1 MTASTMNSTVQKRE
15 KQIVLACAL
24 IVGGMV
30 GMAYAAVPL
39 YDLFCRVTGY
49 GGTTQASAEF
59 SDVILDRV
67 VTVRFD
73 ANTNRALNWQF
84 KPQQVSTEINVGAD
98 GLAFYTAENLSDRPI
113 VGTATY
119 NVTPQKAGVYFAK
132 VDCFCFTEQLL
143 MPGEKIDMPVS
154 FFVDPAIADDPQMDD
169 VTTIT
174 LSYTF
179 YEKANPTISIPET
192 ASVTQAAAANGS

>member
-1 MTASTMNSTVQKRE
+1 MTAAAATSGLAKRE
-15 KQIVLACAL
+15 KQIVMACAL

-49 GGTTQASAEF
+49 GGTTQTSAEY

-67 VTVRFD
+67 VTVGFD
-73 ANTNRALNWQF
+73 ANTNRDLNWGF
-84 KPQQVSTEINVGAD
+84 KPQQVSTDINVGAD
-98 GLAFYTAENLSDRPI
+98 GLAFYTAQNLSDRPV

-119 NVTPQKAGVYFAK
+119 NVTPQKAGQYFAK
-132 VDCFCFTEQLL
+132 VECFCFTEQLL
-143 MPGEKIDMPVS
+143 MPGESIDMPVT
-154 FFVDPAIADDPQMDD
+154 FFVDPAIADDPDMDD
-169 VTTIT
+169 VSTIT

-179 YEKANPTISIPET
+179 YEKANPT
-192 ASVTQAAAANGS
+192 TQITAAAY

>member
-1 MTASTMNSTVQKRE
+1 MTATVANNRLARRE
-15 KQIVLACAL
+15 KQIVMACA
-24 IVGGMV
+24 IVVGGMV

-49 GGTTQASAEF
+49 GGTTQATSEF

-73 ANTNRALNWQF
+73 ANTNRDLDWAF
-84 KPQQVSTEINVGAD
+84 KPQQTATDINVGAD
-98 GLAFYTAENLSDRPI
+98 GLAFYTAENRSSRPI

-132 VDCFCFTEQLL
+132 VECFCFTEQLL
-143 MPGEKIDMPVS
+143 MPGESIDMPVT
-154 FFVDPAIADDPQMDD
+154 FFVDPAIADDPNMDD
-169 VTTIT
+169 VSTIT

-179 YEKANPTISIPET
+179 YEKTNPTTQIT
-192 ASVTQAAAANGS
+192 ASAN

>member
-1 MTASTMNSTVQKRE
+1 MTTTAAQPNLAKRE
-15 KQIVLACAL
+15 KQIVMACAL

-49 GGTTQASAEF
+49 GGTTQAASEF
-59 SDVILDRV
+59 SDVILDREM
-67 VTVRFD
+67 TIRFD
-73 ANTNRALNWQF
+73 ANTNRELNWGF
-84 KPQQVSTEINVGAD
+84 EPQQVSTQINVGAD
-98 GLAFYTAENLSDRPI
+98 GLAFYTAQNLSDKPV

-132 VDCFCFTEQLL
+132 VECFCFTEQLL
-143 MPGEKIDMPVS
+143 MPGESIDMPVT
-154 FFVDPAIADDPQMDD
+154 FFVDPAIADDPDMDD

-179 YEKANPTISIPET
+179 YEKKNPTTQIS
-192 ASVTQAAAANGS
+192 ALAD

>member
-1 MTASTMNSTVQKRE
+1 MTAAAAKPGLAKRE
-15 KQIVLACAL
+15 KQIVMACAL

-73 ANTNRALNWQF
+73 ANTNRELDWGF
-84 KPQQVSTEINVGAD
+84 KPQQTATNINVGAD

-132 VDCFCFTEQLL
+132 VECFCFTEQLL
-143 MPGEKIDMPVS
+143 MPGEKIEMPVT
-154 FFVDPAIADDPQMDD
+154 FFVDPAIADDPDMDD
-169 VTTIT
+169 VSTIT

-179 YEKANPTISIPET
+179 YEKKNPTTQIT
-192 ASVTQAAAANGS
+192 ASAN

>member
-1 MTASTMNSTVQKRE
+1 M
-15 KQIVLACAL
+15 
-24 IVGGMV
+24 
-30 GMAYAAVPL
+30 P
-39 YDLFCRVTGY
+39 
-49 GGTTQASAEF
+49 
-59 SDVILDRV
+59 
-67 VTVRFD
+67 
-73 ANTNRALNWQF
+73 
-84 KPQQVSTEINVGAD
+84 
-98 GLAFYTAENLSDRPI
+98 PI

>member
-1 MTASTMNSTVQKRE
+1 MTAAAAKPGLAKRE
-15 KQIVLACAL
+15 KQIVMACAL

-73 ANTNRALNWQF
+73 ANTNRELDWGF
-84 KPQQVSTEINVGAD
+84 KPQQTAAEINVGAD

-132 VDCFCFTEQLL
+132 VECFCFTEQLL
-143 MPGEKIDMPVS
+143 MPGEKIEMPVT
-154 FFVDPAIADDPQMDD
+154 FFVDPAIADDPDMDD
-169 VTTIT
+169 VSTIT

-179 YEKANPTISIPET
+179 YEKKNPTTQIT
-192 ASVTQAAAANGS
+192 ASAN

>member
-1 MTASTMNSTVQKRE
+1 MSAYASDSLRRRE
-15 KQIVLACAL
+15 KQIAMFCAA
-24 IVGGMV
+24 IVIGMA

-49 GGTTQASAEF
+49 GGTTQASTEY
-59 SDVILDRV
+59 SSVVLDRM

-73 ANTNRALNWQF
+73 GNTARGLPWQF
-84 KPQQVSTEINVGAD
+84 KPQQVSMETNVGAD
-98 GLAFYTAENLSDRPI
+98 GLAFYTAENLSDEPI

-119 NVTPQKAGVYFAK
+119 NVTPQKAGSYFIK
-132 VDCFCFTEQLL
+132 VACFCFTEQVL
-143 MPGEKIDMPVS
+143 MPGEKVEMPVS
-154 FFVDPAIADDPQMDD
+154 FYVDPAIADDPDMDD

-179 YEKANPTISIPET
+179 FEKANPTTDIA
-192 ASVTQAAAANGS
+192 ASGGN

>member
-1 MTASTMNSTVQKRE
+1 MTAAAATSGLAKRE
-15 KQIVLACAL
+15 KQIVMACAL

-49 GGTTQASAEF
+49 GGTTQMSAEY

-73 ANTNRALNWQF
+73 ANTNRDLNWGF
-84 KPQQVSTEINVGAD
+84 KPQQVSTDVNVGAD
-98 GLAFYTAENLSDRPI
+98 GLAFYTAQNLSDRPV

-119 NVTPQKAGVYFAK
+119 NVTPQKAGQYFAK
-132 VDCFCFTEQLL
+132 VECFCFTEQLL
-143 MPGEKIDMPVS
+143 MPGESIDMPVT
-154 FFVDPAIADDPQMDD
+154 FYVDPAIAEDPNMDD
-169 VTTIT
+169 VSTIT

-179 YEKANPTISIPET
+179 YEKANPT
-192 ASVTQAAAANGS
+192 TQITSAAY

>member
-1 MTASTMNSTVQKRE
+1 MSTSTVSAGLRKRD
-15 KQIVLACAL
+15 KHIVIACVL
-24 IVGGMV
+24 VVGGMV

-49 GGTTQASAEF
+49 GGTTQASAEY
-59 SDVILDRV
+59 SDIVLDRV

-73 ANTNRALNWQF
+73 ANTAVGLPWRFTPEQAS
-84 KPQQVSTEINVGAD
+84 VDIHVGAD
-98 GLAFYTAENLSDRPI
+98 GLAFYTAENRSDRPL

-119 NVTPQKAGVYFAK
+119 NVTPQKAGAYFAK
-132 VDCFCFTEQLL
+132 VECFCFTEQVL
-143 MPGEKIDMPVS
+143 MPGEAIDMPVT
-154 FFVDPAIADDPQMDD
+154 FFIDPAMADDPHMDD

-179 YEKANPTISIPET
+179 FEKTNPTIST
-192 ASVTQAAAANGS
+192 ANAGARAVDLQ

>member
-1 MTASTMNSTVQKRE
+1 MTAVSTAASVGTKVAKRE

-24 IVGGMV
+24 IVGGMA

-49 GGTTQASAEF
+49 GGTTQASSEF
-59 SDVILDRV
+59 SDVILDRK

-73 ANTNRALNWQF
+73 ANTSADLPWGFR
-84 KPQQVSTEINVGAD
+84 PQQVATEINVGAD
-98 GLAFYTAENLSDRPI
+98 GLAFYTAENTSDRTI

-132 VDCFCFTEQLL
+132 VDCFCFTEQVLL
-143 MPGEKIDMPVS
+143 PGQKIDMPVT
-154 FFVDPAIADDPQMDD
+154 FFVDPAIADDPKMDD
-169 VTTIT
+169 VSTIT

-179 YEKANPTISIPET
+179 FEKTNPTV
-192 ASVTQAAAANGS
+192 SVTQASAADGS

>member
-1 MTASTMNSTVQKRE
+1 MTATTASSGLAKRE
-15 KQIVLACAL
+15 KQIVLACAI

-49 GGTTQASAEF
+49 GGTTQASSEF
-59 SDVILDRV
+59 SDVVLDRM

-73 ANTNRALNWQF
+73 ANTSRDLPWGF
-84 KPQQVSTEINVGAD
+84 RPQQVSTDINIGAD
-98 GLAFYTAENLSDRPI
+98 GLAFYTAENLSDKPV

-132 VDCFCFTEQLL
+132 VECFCFTEQVL
-143 MPGEKIDMPVS
+143 MPGESIDMPVS
-154 FFVDPAIADDPQMDD
+154 FFVDPAIADDPNMDD
-169 VTTIT
+169 VSTIT

-179 YEKANPTISIPET
+179 FEKANPTTPIPAT
-192 ASVTQAAAANGS
+192 PVTLSN